1 MGTGDNFLPSVKML
15 LFKAS
20 VVRNVEYVDL
30 FDLSCLNN
38 LPYILNMFVDK
49 NNSN

>member
-1 MGTGDNFLPSVKML
+1 MGTGDNFLPSVKVL

-30 FDLSCLNN
+30 FDLFSLIS
-38 LPYILNMFVDK
+38 LSSILNMFFR
-49 NNSN
+49 